1 MEKAAGAPA
10 RKPASKHSKWTLF
23 KKQWRIQ
30 AVLIPMAIWA
40 FAIFYAPALGNVI
53 AFENYRISPGFIG
66 FFKSQFVGL
75 KQFKEFLTNTMTL
88 ELFRNTLAMSVMAL
102 VFGTLAAIVFAL
114 LLNEV
119 RNMTFKRVTQTISYL
134 PYFISMAICANLFI
148 QLLDPTGPINSVLV
162 SAGILKQ
169 PFAFLQQPGLFWWII
184 TVQSI
189 WKNMG
194 WSAIIY
200 IAAIAAIDQEIYEA
214 AWVDGAGRF
223 KRMRY
228 ITIPSLIPTMAILL
242 ILNSGALIMGGFEQQ
257 LLMYNPVVMDYA
269 EVLQTYVYKRG
280 ISHNEYSFAAA
291 VSLFQ
296 SVISVTII
304 LVVNKVF
311 SKVTDTSIW

>member
-162 SAGILKQ
+162 SREYSNS
-169 PFAFLQQPGLFWWII
+169 PSRSCSSRAFLVDHHGAEHLEEHGLERDHLHRGHRGDRPGNLRGGLGGRRGTASSACWLHHDPQPPTHYGD
-184 TVQSI
+184 
-189 WKNMG
+189 
-194 WSAIIY
+194 
-200 IAAIAAIDQEIYEA
+200 IADTEFRRTSSWAA
-214 AWVDGAGRF
+214 
-223 KRMRY
+223 
-228 ITIPSLIPTMAILL
+228 S
-242 ILNSGALIMGGFEQQ
+242 S
-257 LLMYNPVVMDYA
+257 
-269 EVLQTYVYKRG
+269 
-280 ISHNEYSFAAA
+280 SSC
-291 VSLFQ
+291 
-296 SVISVTII
+296 
-304 LVVNKVF
+304 
-311 SKVTDTSIW
+311 